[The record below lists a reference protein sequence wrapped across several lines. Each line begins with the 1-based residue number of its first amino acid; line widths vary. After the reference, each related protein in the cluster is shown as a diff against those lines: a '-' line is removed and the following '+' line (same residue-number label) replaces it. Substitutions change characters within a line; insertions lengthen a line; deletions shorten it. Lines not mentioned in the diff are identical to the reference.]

1 MFLPIL
7 LITLILFF
15 GAYIMASFQEVSDSL
30 GEVKAG
36 LDSIALLVTSLKEQ
50 VAAGAPVTQAQLDEL
65 GLKVV
70 AIKAQEVEI
79 LA

>member
-1 MFLPIL
+1 
-7 LITLILFF
+7 
-15 GAYIMASFQEVSDSL
+15 MASFQEVSDSL
-30 GEVKAG
+30 DEVKAG
-36 LDSIALLVTSLKEQ
+36 LDSIALLVTSLQEQ

-70 AIKAQEVEI
+70 AIKAQQVEI